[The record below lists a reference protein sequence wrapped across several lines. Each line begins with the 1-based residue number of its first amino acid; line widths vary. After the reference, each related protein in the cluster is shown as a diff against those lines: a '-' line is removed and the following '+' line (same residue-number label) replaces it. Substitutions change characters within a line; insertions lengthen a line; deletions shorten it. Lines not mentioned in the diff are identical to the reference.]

1 MKDIYTV
8 LEFDR
13 IKESL
18 KRYANT
24 FKAKELI
31 DGLEY
36 MVSKEE
42 VIDEISYVSSAF
54 DVVVKYGSPIIYQVN
69 KIEDYISLIDKGYM
83 LSLEE
88 IFNVLL
94 ILKSSSSIIDFF
106 NTNKMEDSNSI
117 VAISKD
123 LVVLKEL
130 EKDISRCIDED
141 GNFKES
147 ASKELRRISDSIAN
161 LEKELR
167 KKLNEIVSLKKD
179 IVNGGIT
186 IKDDRLVIPV
196 ASSFKHGIEGSVV
209 EHSYSKQ
216 TTYIEPA
223 IATEYNNKIAKLRND
238 YIIEV
243 NRIIKELNDKIRD
256 NVYSIENNYNLI
268 VRMDFLFAKAM
279 YAYKTNAYKPIVT
292 DTNNIVLKGLRH
304 PFIDESVVVKN
315 DLEFKDENIL
325 LISGPNAGGK
335 TVLLKSISMSCLL
348 MQCGMFVYARE
359 ATLPIFSSFYLDI
372 GDNQSI
378 INSLSTFSSHILN
391 LKYIVE
397 NIDSNSFVI
406 LDEIGSSTD
415 PKEGE
420 GLAIAITD
428 HLISKGVK
436 GIITTH
442 FGALKAYGLD
452 NSKVKSV
459 SMEFNLNTL
468 LPTYRLKE
476 GVSGKSYAY
485 EISTNLGL
493 DKSIVD
499 NAKRF
504 KELYSSKMEKLLE
517 ELEEKNEKYSFL
529 IDDYKA
535 KNSDLEK
542 KIKEN
547 EEFIEV
553 LKEEIR
559 KVKKTSNEQ
568 IDEIV
573 EEAKEKI
580 DDIIKSLDGNNKLHE
595 LIKAKKELEKA
606 YVDEGIEEEA
616 SNSFVVGEE
625 VLVKK
630 LNRNGK
636 VLSVKDDTYVVQLD
650 TMKMTIKGVD
660 LGKVDVKKVK
670 KKTRTIS
677 SSFGNK
683 TVSPE
688 LNLIGKRA
696 EEAKSELLSYL
707 DGAKRCAMKEVRV
720 IHGFGTGALRNMVWE
735 VIKSDKMIKEAR
747 YGGANE
753 GGMGATIIT
762 FK

>member
-13 IKESL
+13 IKEGL

-24 FKAKELI
+24 FKSKELI
-31 DGLEY
+31 DSLEY

-54 DVVVKYGSPIIYQVN
+54 DVVVKYGSPIIYQIN

-88 IFNVLL
+88 IFNILL
-94 ILKSSSSIIDFF
+94 ILKSTSSIVDFF

-123 LVVLKEL
+123 LVVLKDL

-147 ASKELRRISDSIAN
+147 ASKELRRISDSIAS

-167 KKLNEIVSLKKD
+167 KKLNEIVNLKKD

-196 ASSFKHGIEGSVV
+196 STSFKNGIEGSVV
-209 EHSYSKQ
+209 EQSYSKQ

-238 YIIEV
+238 YVIEV
-243 NRIIKELNDKIRD
+243 NRIIRELNNKIRD
-256 NVYSIENNYNLI
+256 NVYDINRDYEI
-268 VRMDFLFAKAM
+268 VNRLDFLFAKGM
-279 YAYKTNAYKPIVT
+279 YAYKTNACKPVVSA
-292 DTNNIVLKGLRH
+292 NKGIVLKGLWH
-304 PFIDESVVVKN
+304 PFIDEKIVVKN
-315 DLEFKDENIL
+315 DLDFRDENIL

-335 TVLLKSISMSCLL
+335 TVLLKSVSMSCLL

-378 INSLSTFSSHILN
+378 INSLSTFSSHIVN

-397 NIDSNSFVI
+397 NIDNDSFVI

-428 HLISKGVK
+428 HLISRGVK

-442 FGALKAYGLD
+442 FGALKVYGLE

-459 SMEFNLNTL
+459 SMEFNLDTL
-468 LPTYRLKE
+468 SPTYRIKD

-493 DKSIVD
+493 DRSIVES
-499 NAKRF
+499 AKRF
-504 KELYSSKMEKLLE
+504 KDLYSSKMEKLL
-517 ELEEKNEKYSFL
+517 LPHLPHRVQGTRRKC
-529 IDDYKA
+529 
-535 KNSDLEK
+535 
-542 KIKEN
+542 
-547 EEFIEV
+547 IE
-553 LKEEIR
+553 
-559 KVKKTSNEQ
+559 
-568 IDEIV
+568 
-573 EEAKEKI
+573 
-580 DDIIKSLDGNNKLHE
+580 
-595 LIKAKKELEKA
+595 
-606 YVDEGIEEEA
+606 
-616 SNSFVVGEE
+616 
-625 VLVKK
+625 
-630 LNRNGK
+630 
-636 VLSVKDDTYVVQLD
+636 
-650 TMKMTIKGVD
+650 
-660 LGKVDVKKVK
+660 
-670 KKTRTIS
+670 
-677 SSFGNK
+677 
-683 TVSPE
+683 
-688 LNLIGKRA
+688 
-696 EEAKSELLSYL
+696 
-707 DGAKRCAMKEVRV
+707 
-720 IHGFGTGALRNMVWE
+720 
-735 VIKSDKMIKEAR
+735 
-747 YGGANE
+747 
-753 GGMGATIIT
+753 
-762 FK
+762 

>member
-8 LEFDR
+8 LEFER
-13 IKESL
+13 IKEAL
-18 KRYANT
+18 IRYASMEQS
-24 FKAKELI
+24 KEDILN
-31 DGLEY
+31 LEY
-36 MVSKEE
+36 SNDRNSVT
-42 VIDEISYVSSAF
+42 DEIGCVSSAF
-54 DVVVKYGSPIIYQVN
+54 DVVVKYGNPIIHQIR
-69 KIEDYISLIDKGYM
+69 KIDDYITLIDKGYL
-83 LSLEE
+83 LSVEE
-88 IFNVLL
+88 MFNVLL
-94 ILKSSSSIIDFF
+94 ILKSTSSIIDFF
-106 NTNKMEDSNSI
+106 NTNKMDESNSV
-117 VAISKD
+117 VALSKQ
-123 LVVLKEL
+123 LINLSSL
-130 EKDISRCIDED
+130 EKEVSRCIDDE

-147 ASKELRRISDSIAN
+147 ASKELKRISESISG
-161 LEKELR
+161 LERELR
-167 KKLNEIVSLKKD
+167 KKLNEIVNLKKD

-196 ASSFKHGIEGSVV
+196 SSSFKGSIEGSVV
-209 EHSYSKQ
+209 EHSFSKQ

-223 IATEYNNKIAKLRND
+223 IATEYNNRIAKLKND
-238 YIIEV
+238 YVVEV
-243 NRIIKELNDKIRD
+243 NRILRELNEKIR
-256 NVYSIENNYNLI
+256 VYILEIDNNYKCLNRI
-268 VRMDFLFAKAM
+268 DFLFAKAM
-279 YAYKTNAYKPIVT
+279 YAYKTNACKPIVN
-292 DTNNIVLKGLRH
+292 DNKEIVLKGLRH
-304 PFIDESVVVKN
+304 PFIDEKSVVKN
-315 DLEFKDENIL
+315 DLEFKEENIL

-335 TVLLKSISMSCLL
+335 TVLLKSISLSCLL
-348 MQCGMFVYARE
+348 MQCGMFVYATY
-359 ATLPIFSSFYLDI
+359 ASLPIFSSFYLDI

-378 INSLSTFSSHILN
+378 INSLSTFSSHIVN

-397 NIDSNSFVI
+397 NVDENSFVI

-428 HLISKGVK
+428 HLINKGVK

-442 FGALKAYGLD
+442 FGALKAYGLEERR
-452 NSKVKSV
+452 VKSV
-459 SMEFNLNTL
+459 SMEFNLDTL

-493 DKSIVD
+493 SSSIID
-499 NAKRF
+499 SAKRF
-504 KELYSSKMEKLLE
+504 KDMYSSKMEKVLE
-517 ELEEKNEKYSFL
+517 DLEDKNEKYSFL
-529 IDDYKA
+529 VEDYKL
-535 KNSDLEK
+535 KNEELEN
-542 KIKEN
+542 KINEN
-547 EEFIEV
+547 EKFIEL

-568 IDEIV
+568 IDEMV

-595 LIKAKKELEKA
+595 LIKAKKDLEKA
-606 YVDEGIEEEA
+606 YVDEGVEEEREL
-616 SNSFVVGEE
+616 SFSVGED
-625 VLVKK
+625 VMVKK
-630 LNRNGK
+630 LSRVGK
-636 VLSVKDDTYVVQLD
+636 VLSIKDDSYIVQLD
-650 TMKMTIKGVD
+650 NMKMTIKGVD
-660 LGKVDVKKVK
+660 LGKVDAKKVK

-696 EEAKSELLSYL
+696 EEAKNELLSYL

-753 GGMGATIIT
+753 GGMGATIIV

>member
-13 IKESL
+13 IKEAL

-24 FKAKELI
+24 EKSIECINALS
-31 DGLEY
+31 Y
-36 MVSKEE
+36 MTNREDI
-42 VIDEISYVSSAF
+42 IDEISYASSAF
-54 DVVVKYGSPIIYQVN
+54 DVVVKYGSPIIYSI
-69 KIEDYISLIDKGYM
+69 KSIEDYITLIDKGYM

-88 IFNVLL
+88 IYNVLL
-94 ILKSSSSIIDFF
+94 ILKSTSSIIDFF
-106 NTNKMEDSNSI
+106 NTNKMDDSNSV

-123 LVVLKEL
+123 LVVLRDL
-130 EKDISRCIDED
+130 EREISRCIDEE

-147 ASKELRRISDSIAN
+147 ASKELKRISDSIAS

-167 KKLNEIVSLKKD
+167 KKLNEIVNLKKD

-196 ASSFKHGIEGSVV
+196 SSSFKHGIEGSVV
-209 EHSYSKQ
+209 EQSFSKQ

-238 YIIEV
+238 YVIEV
-243 NRIIKELNDKIRD
+243 NRIIRELNDRIRD
-256 NVYSIENNYNLI
+256 NVYDINRDYEI
-268 VRMDFLFAKAM
+268 VNRLDFLFAKGM
-279 YAYKTNAYKPIVT
+279 YAYKTNACKPIVSSNK
-292 DTNNIVLKGLRH
+292 DIVLKGLWH
-304 PFIDESVVVKN
+304 PFIDERIVVKN
-315 DLEFKDENIL
+315 DLEFRDENIL

-335 TVLLKSISMSCLL
+335 TVLLKSVSMSALL

-378 INSLSTFSSHILN
+378 INSLSTFSSHIVN

-397 NIDSNSFVI
+397 NIDSDSFVI

-442 FGALKAYGLD
+442 FGALKVYGLE

-459 SMEFNLNTL
+459 SMEFNLDTL
-468 LPTYRLKE
+468 SPTYRIKD

-493 DKSIVD
+493 DKNIVD
-499 NAKRF
+499 SAKRF
-504 KELYSSKMEKLLE
+504 KDLYSSKMEKLLE
-517 ELEEKNEKYSFL
+517 ELEEKNQKYSFL
-529 IDDYKA
+529 IDDYKE
-535 KNSDLEK
+535 KNDNLEK

-547 EEFIEV
+547 EEFIDV

-595 LIKAKKELEKA
+595 LIKAKKDLEKA

-616 SNSFVVGEE
+616 SNTFKVNDD

-630 LNRNGK
+630 LNRIGK
-636 VLSVKDDTYVVQLD
+636 VLSVKDDSYVVQLD
-650 TMKMTIKGVD
+650 NMKMTIKGVD
-660 LGKVDVKKVK
+660 LAKAEVKKV

-707 DGAKRCAMKEVRV
+707 DGAKRCSMKEVRV
-720 IHGFGTGALRNMVWE
+720 IHGFGTGALRTMVWE

-747 YGGANE
+747 FGGANE
-753 GGMGATIIT
+753 GGMGATIIS

>member
-13 IKESL
+13 IKNSL
-18 KRYANT
+18 VRYASMDKSKNDI
-24 FKAKELI
+24 LS
-31 DGLEY
+31 LEY
-36 MVSKEE
+36 INDKDKI
-42 VIDEISYVSSAF
+42 IDEISYVSSAF
-54 DVVVKYGSPIIYQVN
+54 DIVVKYGNPIIYQV
-69 KIEDYISLIDKGYM
+69 KEIADYISLVDKGYM
-83 LSLEE
+83 LSIEE
-88 IFNVLL
+88 MYNILL
-94 ILKSSSSIIDFF
+94 ILKSSSSIVDFF
-106 NTNKMEDSNSI
+106 NTNKMEESNSI
-117 VAISKD
+117 VALSKQIIN
-123 LVVLKEL
+123 LSSL
-130 EKDISRCIDED
+130 EKEVSKCIDDD

-147 ASKELRRISDSIAN
+147 ASKELKRITDSISS
-161 LEKELR
+161 LERELR
-167 KKLNEIVSLKKD
+167 KKLNEIVNLKKD

-196 ASSFKHGIEGSVV
+196 SSSFKAGIEGSVV

-223 IATEYNNKIAKLRND
+223 IATEYNNRIAKLKND
-238 YIIEV
+238 YVVEV
-243 NRIIKELNDKIRD
+243 NRILRELNDKIR
-256 NVYSIENNYNLI
+256 VYIVEINNNYNVLNRI
-268 VRMDFLFAKAM
+268 DFLFAKAM
-279 YAYKTNAYKPIVT
+279 YAYKTHANKPTVN
-292 DTNNIVLKGLRH
+292 DNKEIVLKGLWH
-304 PFIDESVVVKN
+304 PFIDEKVVVKN
-315 DLEFKDENIL
+315 NLEFRKENIL

-335 TVLLKSISMSCLL
+335 TVLLKSISLSCLL
-348 MQCGMFVYARE
+348 MQCGMFVYASS
-359 ATLPIFSSFYLDI
+359 ASLPIFSSFYLDI

-378 INSLSTFSSHILN
+378 INSLSTFSSHIVN
-391 LKYIVE
+391 LKHIVE
-397 NIDSNSFVI
+397 NVDENSFVI

-428 HLISKGVK
+428 YLIKKDVK

-442 FGALKAYGLD
+442 FGALKAYGLEEE
-452 NSKVKSV
+452 KVMSV
-459 SMEFNLNTL
+459 SMEFNLDTL

-493 DKSIVD
+493 SSDIIDS
-499 NAKRF
+499 AKRF
-504 KELYSSKMEKLLE
+504 KDMYSSKMEKVLE
-517 ELEEKNEKYSFL
+517 DLEEKNEKYSFL
-529 IDDYKA
+529 VEDYKL
-535 KNSDLEK
+535 KNEELEN
-542 KIKEN
+542 KINEN
-547 EEFIEV
+547 EKFIEL

-595 LIKAKKELEKA
+595 LIKAKKDLESA
-606 YVDEGIEEEA
+606 YVDEGIEESSEV
-616 SNSFVVGEE
+616 SFSVDED

-630 LNRNGK
+630 LNRIGK
-636 VLSVKDDTYVVQLD
+636 ILSIKDDSYIVQLD
-650 TMKMTIKGVD
+650 NMKMTIKGID
-660 LGKVDVKKVK
+660 LGKVDAKKVK

-696 EEAKSELLSYL
+696 EEAKNELLSYL
-707 DGAKRCAMKEVRV
+707 DGAKRCSMKEVRI

-753 GGMGATIIT
+753 GGMGATIII